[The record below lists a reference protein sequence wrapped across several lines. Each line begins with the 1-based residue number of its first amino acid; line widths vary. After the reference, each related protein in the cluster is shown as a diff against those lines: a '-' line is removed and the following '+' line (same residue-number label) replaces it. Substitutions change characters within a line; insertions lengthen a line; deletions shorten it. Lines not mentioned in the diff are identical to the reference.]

1 MKILCLGKSKQGFIN
16 DGIAEYNKRLT
27 SYTKLKIVEL
37 PDVKLSN
44 TNTIE
49 QVKEKEAE
57 RIIKLIS
64 KTDFVITLDEKGKE
78 LTSKKFA
85 DFLEQRFNQSKNI
98 VFIIG
103 GVYGLAPAV
112 LKRSDLTL
120 SFSRFTFTHQMIRFI
135 LLEQIYRAFTIMK
148 GKKYHY

>member
-64 KTDFVITLDEKGKE
+64 KTDFVIT
-78 LTSKKFA
+78 
-85 DFLEQRFNQSKNI
+85 
-98 VFIIG
+98 
-103 GVYGLAPAV
+103 
-112 LKRSDLTL
+112 
-120 SFSRFTFTHQMIRFI
+120 SRLVI
-135 LLEQIYRAFTIMK
+135 
-148 GKKYHY
+148 

>member
-16 DGIAEYNKRLT
+16 EGIVEYIKRIS
-27 SYTKLKIVEL
+27 SYAKLQIIEL
-37 PDVKLSN
+37 PDVKLCG
-44 TNTIE
+44 TNTID

-57 RIIKLIS
+57 RIIKSIL
-64 KTDFVITLDEKGKE
+64 KTDFVIALDENGKE
-78 LTSKKFA
+78 LSSKKFA
-85 DFLEQRFNQSKNI
+85 DFLELGFNKSRNF
-98 VFIIG
+98 VFVIG

-135 LLEQIYRAFTIMK
+135 LLEQIYRAFTINK